1 MRGLRFFGN
10 LAVHRDWIEASGW
23 AIEVLDGLSNRLLVC
38 TFDNQSSDPLKRLEG
53 TIKPM
58 REAMTVVQQGGIEC
72 VVLVTDGAGYA
83 GNRKI
88 ADSPKS
94 ATFLDCHGMGC
105 LTSEVLAN
113 IARNAGS
120 RVTIIHGEADTNEQI
135 RQEVL
140 RALD

>member
-1 MRGLRFFGN
+1 MRGVRFFGN
-10 LAVHRDWIEASGW
+10 LAEHRDWIEASGW
-23 AIEVLDGLSNRLLVC
+23 AIEALDGSSDRLLIC
-38 TFDNQSSDPLKRLEG
+38 TFDNQAPDPLERLEG

-83 GNRKI
+83 GTRKI
-88 ADSPKS
+88 AGAPKS
-94 ATFLDCHGMGC
+94 ATFLDGHGMGC

-120 RVTIIHGEADTNEQI
+120 KVTIIHGDADANEQI
-135 RQEVL
+135 QQEIL
-140 RALD
+140 QALA